1 MYFKSVSI
9 TLFFLFQM
17 SKTTA
22 SHRKRETYVVN
33 EEAEGGRP
41 SAIWMENRSQEKNI
55 VGRAENSN

>member
-1 MYFKSVSI
+1 
-9 TLFFLFQM
+9 M

-33 EEAEGGRP
+33 EEAEGGKP

-55 VGRAENSN
+55 VGRRAKNSN

>member
-1 MYFKSVSI
+1 
-9 TLFFLFQM
+9 M

-55 VGRAENSN
+55 VGRGVYPKICVNL